1 MVFESESYKIKNLEK
16 GSTIFLDQKLCI
28 DELDST
34 RPVSQDVITIFHTLS
49 TQYNLVLVEEKSR
62 EKATYTPLHSL
73 LKESGIPFFSTSEEV
88 NQAHASLKNQHTS
101 SSVVSH
107 FCREHGITDDKKY
120 YIHDSHKVSIFNE
133 KIDSDTE
140 TFLPKVL
147 TISFHNHHDMVTW
160 LLSYENHY
168 NLIREKIL
176 VGGEI
181 IRNGGLV
188 AFPTETVYGI
198 GADATNPEAV
208 QGIFKAKKRPLYD
221 PLIIH
226 VSDIEQMKE
235 LVTAIPEKAKEL
247 MNHFWP
253 GPLTIVLPKSS
264 LVPSIVTA
272 GNPSVALR
280 MPSNP
285 IALEL
290 IRLSGKPIA
299 APSANL
305 FGYTSPTTAQHVE
318 QQLNGSYGEIIDGGA
333 CLVGI
338 ESTVISFL
346 AETPKILRPGGID
359 QSAIELCIG
368 KVISDQ
374 YESLDELSTSPGM
387 LPSHYATSTPLK
399 IVENINDFALESNV
413 GALVFG
419 KSEQVFLGPVEYLSL
434 SSNPSEAAN
443 RLYQAMRRL
452 DGLSLSLLVVQ
463 LLPETGIGIAINNR
477 LKKAAINY

>member
-1 MVFESESYKIKNLEK
+1 
-16 GSTIFLDQKLCI
+16 
-28 DELDST
+28 
-34 RPVSQDVITIFHTLS
+34 
-49 TQYNLVLVEEKSR
+49 
-62 EKATYTPLHSL
+62 
-73 LKESGIPFFSTSEEV
+73 
-88 NQAHASLKNQHTS
+88 
-101 SSVVSH
+101 
-107 FCREHGITDDKKY
+107 
-120 YIHDSHKVSIFNE
+120 
-133 KIDSDTE
+133 
-140 TFLPKVL
+140 
-147 TISFHNHHDMVTW
+147 
-160 LLSYENHY
+160 
-168 NLIREKIL
+168 
-176 VGGEI
+176 
-181 IRNGGLV
+181 
-188 AFPTETVYGI
+188 VYGI

-208 QGIFKAKKRPLYD
+208 QGIFTAKKRPLYD

-235 LVTAIPEKAKEL
+235 LVTAIPQKAKEL
-247 MNHFWP
+247 MTHFWP

-346 AETPKILRPGGID
+346 TETPKILRPGGID

-413 GALVFG
+413 GVLVFG